1 MFNNYFKIAWRN
13 LIKYKTFTAINII
26 GLAIGIATCLIIVLF
41 VQDELSFDRFN
52 EKADQIV
59 RVVFRGTMNGEK
71 MKESSVM
78 AIVAPALRHDYPEV
92 LDATRIT
99 NNGSQKVTIADK
111 TFKDESFAFVDS
123 NFFQVFTLPL
133 IEGDAKTAL
142 VEPNTVVITRALS
155 QKYFGNADPIDRVLN
170 LKDLNQVYKITGVI
184 EKVPANSHFHFDI
197 FASMSG
203 NQDAKNTS
211 WLSGS
216 YFTYLVLQKGY
227 DYRKLD
233 AKMSELTKN
242 YIAPQF
248 EKAFSVNWKDFIKKG
263 NEIGLYLQPL
273 TDIHLKSDFSNSIE
287 PGGDIRYVY
296 IFGAIAVFILLLA
309 CINFMNLSTAGASK
323 RAREVGIRKV
333 LGTIRYELI
342 GQFLIE
348 SSLLTAISLAVA
360 LVLVKFFLPVFNNL
374 SGKHL
379 YLNLVQNPLTI
390 LGLFLFWL
398 LVSFLAGSYP
408 AFYLSSFKPISVLKN
423 KFTGKGKNISF
434 RSGLVVFQ
442 FVISVSLIV
451 GTTIVYQQLSF
462 IQNVKLGYDKE
473 QLLILRNSYLLGNN
487 EDVLKTQLAR
497 DPRVTSITSSGFLP
511 AGPTNDALTTAFPDE
526 NRNKNGRVRIYDV
539 DENYIPTMGMK
550 MEEGR
555 NFSKDYPS
563 DSSTEFPKIIINET
577 LANVFGWGKN
587 AVGHTVN
594 LFTDQV
600 GGKKAF
606 SVIGVVQDFHF
617 RSLHEPINP
626 LIMVLQKNS
635 GLIVK
640 IKTKD
645 VQGLLATIKSKWD
658 GFKPDEPFTYAF
670 ADELYNQTYIAERKT
685 GTILSIFAGLTIFIA
700 CLGLFG
706 LATFTAE
713 QRNKEISVRKVLG
726 ASVPDLIVLV
736 SKEFMVLVII
746 AIAIATP
753 VAWWAMTAWLKDFV
767 YRINMNWWVFAV
779 AGMAAMVIALITV
792 SFQAVRAAIANPVN
806 SLRAE

>member
-1 MFNNYFKIAWRN
+1 MFKNYFKIAWRN
-13 LIKYKTFTAINII
+13 LIKHKAFTAINII
-26 GLAIGIATCLIIVLF
+26 GLAIGIATCLIIMLF

-78 AIVAPALRHDYPEV
+78 AIVAPTLRHDYPEV
-92 LDATRIT
+92 IDATRIT
-99 NNGSQKVTIADK
+99 QTGSQKVTIGDK

-142 VEPNTVVITRALS
+142 VEPNSVVITRALS
-155 QKYFGNADPIDRVLN
+155 QKYFGNADPIGKVLN

-184 EKVPANSHFHFDI
+184 EEVPANSHFHFDI
-197 FASMSG
+197 FASMAG
-203 NQDAKNTS
+203 YQDAKSTS

-216 YFTYLVLQKGY
+216 YFTYLVLQKGF
-227 DYRKLD
+227 DFRKLE
-233 AKMSELTKN
+233 AKMPELTKN
-242 YIAPQF
+242 YMAPQF
-248 EKAFSVNWKDFIKKG
+248 EKAFGVTWKDFSKKG

-296 IFGAIAVFILLLA
+296 IFGAIAVFMLLLA

-323 RAREVGIRKV
+323 RAKEVGIRKV

-348 SSLLTAISLAVA
+348 SSLLTALSLAVA
-360 LVLVKFFLPVFNNL
+360 LVLVKFFLPVFNSL

-379 YLNLVQNPLTI
+379 HLNLLQNPLTI
-390 LGLFLFWL
+390 LELFVFWV

-423 KFTGKGKNISF
+423 KFMSKGKNISF

-462 IQNVKLGYDKE
+462 IQNVKLGYNKE
-473 QLLILRNSYLLGNN
+473 QLLVLRNSYLLGNN
-487 EDVLKTQLAR
+487 EDVLKMQLAQ
-497 DPRVTSITSSGFLP
+497 DPRVMSVTRSGFLP
-511 AGPTNDALTTAFPDE
+511 AGPSDNSLTTAFPDE
-526 NRNKNGRVRIYDV
+526 NRNKNGRVRIYDI

-550 MEEGR
+550 MAEGR
-555 NFSKDYPS
+555 NFSKDYPA

-594 LFTDQV
+594 LFTDLA
-600 GGKKAF
+600 GGKKGF

-626 LIMVLQKNS
+626 LIMVLQNSS

-658 GFKPDEPFTYAF
+658 GFKTNEPFTYAF
-670 ADELYNQTYIAERKT
+670 VDDLYNQTYITERKT

-726 ASVPDLIVLV
+726 ASIPDLVALV
-736 SKEFMVLVII
+736 SKEFVVLVII
-746 AIAIATP
+746 AITIATP
-753 VAWWAMTAWLKDFV
+753 IAWWAMTAWLRDFA
-767 YRINMNWWVFAV
+767 YRIQMNGWVFV
-779 AGMAAMVIALITV
+779 LAGISAIAIALFTV
-792 SFQAVRAAIANPVN
+792 SFQAIKAAVANPIK
-806 SLRAE
+806 SLRDE